1 MKFLISLITALVVTV
16 NSGLTSA
23 NRFIDKLASKN
34 TKKIVVLTKEK
45 PSSEENSPSVLGVET
60 QNDDIDSVTFNV
72 NTIFKNG
79 IKVRQGADLSSLTA
93 SSIDLGSGQIRA
105 GNILY
110 GVVGGDGIVISSG
123 QTPIISLSLAG
134 GDGIKIDG
142 NKIVN
147 TGIIGLSAGVGI
159 SVSGSSITNIDPGS
173 SQNIFKTISVAGQ
186 DDIVADKN
194 DDTLTL
200 TAGTGI
206 SILTDPTND
215 KLTFFSNDPSIAA
228 GWTHGV
234 DSIFLTNLTDNV
246 GIGIEDP
253 SAKLE
258 VVGSVK
264 FSGGLNN
271 SSGGIINAGSITGA
285 TGFTSSGTITLAD
298 LSTGIVHSNIYGVL
312 SSSAVNLANTDVTGI
327 LPVAHGG
334 LGLTS
339 VTTGG
344 IVYGSSPNIYSV
356 LGAGGEGE
364 VLTMSSGIP
373 SWATVTGA
381 GGICANCLINNPG
394 SNQTITPADTSATG
408 LIVKQA
414 SGGLVDI
421 FKVTDSTGSTA
432 YLRVD
437 SSGNVLLGNGQ
448 TTQGIFTVSPSGSHA
463 MSISPS
469 STVGTPHTGTMTSED
484 LTENRTWTF
493 PDQSGIICTT
503 AGNCSGT
510 SSAIGG
516 NGSLGYLS
524 KWSGTYALTNSLL
537 YDNGI
542 NVGIGT
548 TIPGYKLD
556 INGSLRATGQT
567 LLDNTLT
574 VSNTATMSSALYVKG
589 PASLSST
596 LGVTGATTL
605 SSTLDVT
612 GNAIF
617 NGNMGIGTANPI
629 NKLDIKNGS
638 IRLIN
643 PSSGYYATDLNGY
656 GSRGLFLYN
665 YDANFFNNN
674 GASSR
679 LRFTA
684 NSIEAMRI
692 DNNGLVGIGTTSPT
706 GKLHVSGAVTG
717 KALAIFDETGDQ
729 ALLTA
734 SASGVT
740 KFIVDH
746 SGNVGIGT
754 TSPGYKLDVNGNIH
768 GSVYFG
774 SSTEYLLTG
783 GGSSILSSYY
793 PITIRTHQ
801 VDNPIVF
808 QTNGIER
815 VRINTGGNVG
825 IGTTSP
831 TSKLHVSGAVTGK
844 ALAIFDETGD
854 QNIFVAST
862 SGTTK
867 FVINH
872 NGNVGIGTT
881 SPGYQLDVA
890 GTVNATGATTLGSTL
905 GVTGATTLSST
916 LNVAG
921 LTTIASTAG
930 SDALQLTSS
939 GNKVLGLS
947 TNTNYATFD
956 LLNSTTEPTNKLSNS
971 GFETDLT
978 NWSEVPSY
986 TLNDQFTTDRAAGS
1000 VNGTLATDGVNT
1012 RTVVDTESK
1021 LSISSSQ
1028 LSIAGGKTSPAWG
1041 DPQISYPSVSR
1052 VAGKIFYGK
1061 MNMSSTNQGG
1071 IIGFGRETSGYDAGT
1086 IYFASGG
1093 DIYYYENI
1101 LAKVG
1106 TYSGSTDYQTAVVL
1120 RSTGAY
1126 HFIKGG
1132 AYTNWT
1138 LLFPSQGYVVTPL
1151 YPNIKSYN
1159 AAFTADNIR
1168 IPTATWLPTPL
1179 AYDTFTRS
1187 DGAIGSS
1194 ETTGPDGQTTPSLA
1208 WTGGAI
1214 SSNKLVITP
1223 TLGSDVVVNGDFDTD
1238 SDWTKGTGWSIGSG
1252 VATHAAGSE
1261 SQLIQ
1266 ANLITDTWY
1275 QGEATISRY
1284 VAGNSLFRLGSTKI
1298 ATMNAAQSYL
1308 STGRANNS
1316 NTNIYGYSAFDGD
1329 VDNIIVKPLTLS
1341 SLFSSVSTSDS
1352 DVIASADVTVTA
1364 GTQAGL
1370 VTNLD
1375 STSSPANFLIA
1386 YHDGTYVK
1394 LDKNVG
1400 GTYTNL
1406 INTAATYSA
1415 GATLRVITYHS
1426 DANTLKVRVYYNNAM
1441 IGSEQTVTD
1450 AGIISNT
1457 KHGLFSTYSGN
1468 SFDNFTLFARGS
1480 DGEYGEAPFEELTVS
1495 RDTTT
1500 KYAGTA
1506 SAKLVAGGTAGN
1518 YLQSVNVGD
1527 TSTYSLIAYAYT
1539 DGSAVT
1545 TDDVNLYYDTAEIA
1559 TSFTPMGGT
1568 GWYKLT
1574 GSFTGVASAKDY
1586 GVRVKAGKTVYI
1598 DNMKVQQGT
1607 ATTQTMYVT
1616 NSGTGVT
1623 NLNVQGLINGTQN
1636 GIATYVKA
1644 GTISDSD
1651 FTTATNGLMAIDS
1664 TNGRLYLRSDG
1675 SWNYIAFTGGFQI
1688 PANEAGDLEDGE
1700 LLLPYVEKK
1709 MSDGAL
1715 HGLYKKFSDVVV
1727 GGNATIPTF
1736 SDTVDVVFDK
1746 PFTDQPVVTFSLMID
1761 SNNTTFIKEGQQA
1774 YLQDVSK
1781 DGFTLKLPELS
1792 PRDFTYTWTAVA
1804 VPKMTITRGKSL
1816 IQSLINNQG
1825 QSSGSASISP
1835 TLTLTPTPS
1844 EPTKSPTPTPTVT
1857 VTPTVSPSPTP

>member
-1 MKFLISLITALVVTV
+1 
-16 NSGLTSA
+16 
-23 NRFIDKLASKN
+23 
-34 TKKIVVLTKEK
+34 
-45 PSSEENSPSVLGVET
+45 
-60 QNDDIDSVTFNV
+60 
-72 NTIFKNG
+72 
-79 IKVRQGADLSSLTA
+79 
-93 SSIDLGSGQIRA
+93 
-105 GNILY
+105 
-110 GVVGGDGIVISSG
+110 
-123 QTPIISLSLAG
+123 
-134 GDGIKIDG
+134 
-142 NKIVN
+142 
-147 TGIIGLSAGVGI
+147 
-159 SVSGSSITNIDPGS
+159 
-173 SQNIFKTISVAGQ
+173 
-186 DDIVADKN
+186 
-194 DDTLTL
+194 
-200 TAGTGI
+200 
-206 SILTDPTND
+206 
-215 KLTFFSNDPSIAA
+215 
-228 GWTHGV
+228 
-234 DSIFLTNLTDNV
+234 
-246 GIGIEDP
+246 
-253 SAKLE
+253 
-258 VVGSVK
+258 
-264 FSGGLNN
+264 
-271 SSGGIINAGSITGA
+271 
-285 TGFTSSGTITLAD
+285 
-298 LSTGIVHSNIYGVL
+298 
-312 SSSAVNLANTDVTGI
+312 
-327 LPVAHGG
+327 
-334 LGLTS
+334 
-339 VTTGG
+339 
-344 IVYGSSPNIYSV
+344 
-356 LGAGGEGE
+356 
-364 VLTMSSGIP
+364 MSSGIP

-556 INGSLRATGQT
+556 INGSLRAIGQT

-605 SSTLDVT
+605 SSTLGVT

-617 NGNMGIGTANPI
+617 NGNIGIGTANPQSMLNI
-629 NKLDIKNGS
+629 SKVGVSS
-638 IRLIN
+638 ILID
-643 PSSGYYATDLNGY
+643 SAGDVGGTTSLILARAY
-656 GSRGLFLYN
+656 
-665 YDANFFNNN
+665 NNN
-674 GASSR
+674 QVRGSVTYYGAGSD
-679 LRFTA
+679 LAITNYYNNPLYPNFGNMIFKVA
-684 NSIEAMRI
+684 NSEALRI
-692 DNNGLVGIGTTSPT
+692 NVEGDIGIGTTSPT
-706 GKLHVSGAVTG
+706 SRLHIKGSTA
-717 KALAIFDETGDQ
+717 DN
-729 ALLTA
+729 TA
-734 SASGVT
+734 SALN
-740 KFIVDH
+740 IVNSNDD
-746 SGNVGIGT
+746 SLLFVGNDGKVGIGT
-754 TSPGYKLDVNGNIH
+754 ASPGYLFDVNGTGHITTSLGIGNLGGGLPNGALDVR
-768 GSVYFG
+768 GSVTALSYRVSSVTVLES
-774 SSTEYLLTG
+774 SSTNLRIGHHSFWQSLGLY
-783 GGSSILSSYY
+783 
-793 PITIRTHQ
+793 
-801 VDNPIVF
+801 
-808 QTNGIER
+808 TNGTQKMTIDASGS
-815 VRINTGGNVG
+815 IG

-1457 KHGLFSTYSGN
+1457 KHGLFSTYLGN

-1664 TNGRLYLRSDG
+1664 TNGRLYLRSGG

-1844 EPTKSPTPTPTVT
+1844 EPTKSPTPTPTLT
-1857 VTPTVSPSPTP
+1857 VTPTASPSPTP

>member
-605 SSTLDVT
+605 SSTLGVT

-617 NGNMGIGTANPI
+617 NGNMGIGTSSPLTPLHIGTTPGDYRANPTLSFGDGDTGI
-629 NKLDIKNGS
+629 YEQSDDVLGFATGDGYRMFISSIGIFNPASTGTLLISNSAGSSTNPLYSFYADSNTGIGYPGADSISLIAGGSSKLV
-638 IRLIN
+638 
-643 PSSGYYATDLNGY
+643 ATTTG
-656 GSRGLFLYN
+656 
-665 YDANFFNNN
+665 
-674 GASSR
+674 
-679 LRFTA
+679 
-684 NSIEAMRI
+684 
-692 DNNGLVGIGTTSPT
+692 VGIGTSSPANT
-706 GKLHVSGAVTG
+706 LNVSGADG
-717 KALAIFDETGDQ
+717 SGNIGRFNN
-729 ALLTA
+729 LLISTA
-734 SASGVT
+734 PNNAGAGIGIYGNSASTGVGL
-740 KFIVDH
+740 FNYNGPIVFATSTGGTPAEKVRINS

-754 TSPGYKLDVNGNIH
+754 TSPD
-768 GSVYFG
+768 
-774 SSTEYLLTG
+774 
-783 GGSSILSSYY
+783 
-793 PITIRTHQ
+793 
-801 VDNPIVF
+801 
-808 QTNGIER
+808 
-815 VRINTGGNVG
+815 
-825 IGTTSP
+825 
-831 TSKLHVSGAVTGK
+831 
-844 ALAIFDETGD
+844 
-854 QNIFVAST
+854 
-862 SGTTK
+862 
-867 FVINH
+867 
-872 NGNVGIGTT
+872 
-881 SPGYQLDVA
+881 YQLDVA

-916 LNVAG
+916 LDIAG
-921 LTTIASTAG
+921 LTTISSTAG

-939 GNKVLGLS
+939 GAKVLGLS

-971 GFETDLT
+971 GFETDLSS
-978 NWSEVPSY
+978 WSEVPSY
-986 TLNDQFTTDRAAGS
+986 TLNDQFTTDRAAGA
-1000 VNGTLATDGVNT
+1000 VNGTSAEPTGGT
-1012 RTVVDTESK
+1012 RTVVDSGNK
-1021 LSISSSQ
+1021 LSINSGNLLFTPGTALGNPGLWYTSKTRV
-1028 LSIAGGKTSPAWG
+1028 AGQMLLGNINLTSNSNNQDVGWDNDSVAGNTIDAFRFGSGNILYAWDNASNVPALGKTS
-1041 DPQISYPSVSR
+1041 
-1052 VAGKIFYGK
+1052 
-1061 MNMSSTNQGG
+1061 
-1071 IIGFGRETSGYDAGT
+1071 
-1086 IYFASGG
+1086 
-1093 DIYYYENI
+1093 
-1101 LAKVG
+1101 L
-1106 TYSGSTDYQTAVVL
+1106 STDYTYSLIQ
-1120 RSTGAY
+1120 REKGAY
-1126 HFIKGG
+1126 WFIKGG
-1132 AYTNWT
+1132 LYTNWT
-1138 LLFPSQGYVVTPL
+1138 LLWISNLSSLSTM
-1151 YPNIKSYN
+1151 YPTLHGSIS
-1159 AAFTADNIR
+1159 TISTVDNIR
-1168 IPTATWLPTPL
+1168 IPTPTWLPTPL
-1179 AYDTFTRS
+1179 AYDTFTRA

-1214 SSNKLVITP
+1214 SGNKLVITP
-1223 TLGSDVVVNGDFDTD
+1223 TLGSEMWDADAAAFT
-1238 SDWTKGTGWSIGSG
+1238 SGTYAWVTYGTNVISND
-1252 VATHAAGSE
+1252 
-1261 SQLIQ
+1261 
-1266 ANLITDTWY
+1266 ANTLKID
-1275 QGEATISRY
+1275 Y
-1284 VAGNSLFRLGSTKI
+1284 V
-1298 ATMNAAQSYL
+1298 
-1308 STGRANNS
+1308 NNS
-1316 NTNIYGYSAFDGD
+1316 NGAYSYIRDSADLSGDLSIGTWYGFQADIKRTSGSPILYTNNLQKLITATSTSFETKYATFRNMGGANTYVNFNGTMSDD
-1329 VDNIIVKPLTLS
+1329 VWIDNLSIKPLTLS
-1341 SLFSSVSTSDS
+1341 SLFSTVSTSDT
-1352 DVIASADVTVTA
+1352 DVIASADVTMTA
-1364 GTQAGL
+1364 GTQAGV

-1386 YHDGTYVK
+1386 YHDGTNMH

-1400 GTYTNL
+1400 GTYTGL
-1406 INTAATYSA
+1406 INATVTYSA

-1426 DANTLKVRVYYNNAM
+1426 DASTLKVRVYYNNALV
-1441 IGSEQTVTD
+1441 GSEQTVTD

-1468 SFDNFTLFARGS
+1468 SFDNFSLFARGS

-1527 TSTYSLIAYAYT
+1527 TSTYNLIAYAYT

-1545 TDDVNLYYDTAEIA
+1545 TDDVNLYYDTAELA

-1664 TNGRLYLRSDG
+1664 TNGRLYLRSGG

-1816 IQSLINNQG
+1816 IQGLINNQG

-1835 TLTLTPTPS
+1835 TPTLTPTPS